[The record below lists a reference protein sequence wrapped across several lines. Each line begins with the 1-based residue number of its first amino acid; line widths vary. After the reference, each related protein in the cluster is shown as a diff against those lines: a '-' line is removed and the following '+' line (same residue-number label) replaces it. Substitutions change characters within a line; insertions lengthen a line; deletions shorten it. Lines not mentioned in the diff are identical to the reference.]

1 MQRIKWIGLIGLM
14 LCCSVSIQAQNLGEW
29 FNQKQTQTKYLIKQ
43 IVALQV
49 YIQYLEKG
57 YRITRDGL
65 NLIGDLKNGELNLHR
80 NYFHSLKTI
89 NPNIMGY
96 PKIAAIL
103 SMQMDLLDQY
113 HSVLKEIKTSG
124 QFSEPEISYIKK
136 IYDNLMNEAE
146 KDLDELVLVTSNGQL
161 QMTDDERIKQ
171 IDNVYKQVQDKY
183 SFSKTFSG
191 QINQLLEQRK
201 QGTMEA
207 QELRSLY
214 GIPPNKTK

>member
-1 MQRIKWIGLIGLM
+1 
-14 LCCSVSIQAQNLGEW
+14 
-29 FNQKQTQTKYLIKQ
+29 
-43 IVALQV
+43 
-49 YIQYLEKG
+49 
-57 YRITRDGL
+57 
-65 NLIGDLKNGELNLHR
+65 
-80 NYFHSLKTI
+80 
-89 NPNIMGY
+89 MGY